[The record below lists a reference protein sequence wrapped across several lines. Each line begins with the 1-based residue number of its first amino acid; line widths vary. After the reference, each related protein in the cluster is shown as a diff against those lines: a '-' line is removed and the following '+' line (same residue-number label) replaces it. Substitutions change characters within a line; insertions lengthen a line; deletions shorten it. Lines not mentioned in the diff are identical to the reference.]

1 MCGFYLIK
9 IYFMKNFQPPKL
21 KINKKQHKGRIHLNK
36 YNFNSFFL
44 KYGIA
49 GLKAKEAGRITPKQL
64 ESVRRYL
71 SRVMG
76 RDGLIWFNIFPDI
89 SITKKPREVRMGKG
103 KGSIVVWIAKI
114 YRGKILLE
122 IIAPIIGNE
131 FNILRVAQTKLPIN
145 TKRLVSKNY
154 ISE

>member
-1 MCGFYLIK
+1 
-9 IYFMKNFQPPKL
+9 MKNFQPPKL
-21 KINKKQHKGRIHLNK
+21 KIKKKQHKGRIQLNK
-36 YNFNSFFL
+36 YNVNSFFL

-76 RDGLIWFNIFPDI
+76 RDGVIWFNIFPDV

-103 KGSIVVWIAKI
+103 KGSIVVWVAKI
-114 YRGKILLE
+114 YKGKILLE
-122 IIAPIIGNE
+122 IIAPAIVNE
-131 FNILRVAQTKLPIN
+131 FFILRVAQQKFPVN
-145 TKRLVSKNY
+145 TKRLLSKNY
-154 ISE
+154 IFE